1 MTVSAVSGTFS
12 VLHDGHRALIS
23 EAFRAGDRVLVGI
36 TSDEFALKSR
46 TDVVP
51 IHLRRTSL
59 ESYLRTFGKPYEVVE
74 IDSVYGPKELMD
86 TADILVVSEE
96 TADAGLE
103 VARERSSRGVKPLE
117 ILTVPLVRAADG
129 SKISSTGIL
138 SGAYSRSGI
147 SDCPDIAVGSLNHV
161 KVEAV
166 RAVMERIYGDVRITA
181 VDVPSGV
188 PEQPKEGATREGA
201 VNRASNAIGGHDM
214 GVGIEAGVFER
225 IDGLIDV
232 QYCAVLDRDG
242 RLTVGTGPGFQYPP
256 PVASLVR
263 SGMTVGQA
271 MKAVFGETDI
281 GSKQGAIGYLS
292 KGLLD
297 RRTLTEQAV
306 TAAMIPRLDDS
317 YEV

>member
-1 MTVSAVSGTFS
+1 MAVSAVAGTFS
-12 VLHDGHRALIS
+12 VLHQGHRDLIS
-23 EAFRAGDRVLVGI
+23 RAFEIGDSVLVGI
-36 TSDEFALKSR
+36 TTDAFAKESR
-46 TDVVP
+46 DDVVP

-59 ESYLRTFGKPYEVVE
+59 ESYLRTFSKPFQVFE
-74 IDSVYGPKELMD
+74 ISDAYGPRDIMD
-86 TADILVVSEE
+86 TADVLVVSEE
-96 TADAGLE
+96 TLE
-103 VARERSSRGVKPLE
+103 NGKEVVRDRESRGIKPLE
-117 ILTVPLVRAADG
+117 LSVVPLRLASDG
-129 SKISSTGIL
+129 SKISSSSIL
-138 SGAYSRSGI
+138 SGSYSRTGKT
-147 SDCPDIAVGSLNHV
+147 DCKDIAVGSLNHV

-201 VNRASNAIGGHDM
+201 VNRASAALGDHDM
-214 GVGIEAGVFER
+214 AVGIEAGVFER
-225 IDGLIDV
+225 VDGLIDV
-232 QYCAVLDRDG
+232 QYCAVLDREG

-263 SGMTVGQA
+263 SGLTVGQA
-271 MKAVFGETDI
+271 MKGVFGETDI
-281 GSKQGAIGYLS
+281 GSKQGAVGFLS

-317 YEV
+317 YVV